1 MTIINNLYTQDLSK
15 RGFDVFV
22 YGTLKKGFHNHP
34 YLENET
40 FLGKATSAIKLILYE
55 KYSLPYVHLHKDKLG
70 NRIKGE
76 VYRVSDLSLIDRLE
90 GVPFHY
96 QPKMIPVVFDEDEV
110 GTFYQC
116 RCYMVAD
123 YSPIE
128 SDEWLTEWGT

>member
-22 YGTLKKGFHNHP
+22 YGTLKKGFHNHS

-40 FLGKATSAIKLILYE
+40 FLGNATSAIKLILYE
-55 KYSLPYVHLHKDKLG
+55 KHRLPYVHLHKDKLG
-70 NRIKGE
+70 KRIKGE

-96 QPKMIPVVFDEDEV
+96 QPKMIPVVFDEDES

-123 YSPIE
+123 YAPIE
-128 SDEWLTEWGT
+128 SDEWLTEWT